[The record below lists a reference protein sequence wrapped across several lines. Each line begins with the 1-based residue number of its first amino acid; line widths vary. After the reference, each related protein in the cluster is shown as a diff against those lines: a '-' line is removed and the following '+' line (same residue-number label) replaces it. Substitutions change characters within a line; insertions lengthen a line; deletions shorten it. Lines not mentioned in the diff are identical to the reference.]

1 MERLDLLLITA
12 FIPVFCLTFLIVIDT
27 YATFVSRARSHA
39 FQKFSASYVQ
49 STASLKKAEEILRGR
64 THA

>member
-27 YATFVSRARSHA
+27 YATFASRARSRA
-39 FQKFSASYVQ
+39 FQKYGASYAQ
-49 STASLKKAEEILRGR
+49 SAISLKKAKEVLSGR
-64 THA
+64 RHA